1 MKAILLAISS
11 AILLTS
17 CAGTYV
23 SKTYVATGAVSPRTI
38 YIRPFAVESAEFTG
52 DHGYSDGETE
62 IRRSLAPEQ
71 FAIALK
77 EQLELIAPTMILR
90 DGDVPTTGWIVE
102 GQFDVVD
109 AGSAPL
115 RGVGQATVTLVP
127 GRSKLKLH
135 VRVIDVEKAGF
146 VRDLDTK
153 GGSSSMDMDGAGVIY
168 AFDVAGGSMASA
180 AAGSIY
186 APGLGHATPF
196 DFRNAAELI
205 YAVLSPDPHRYGVRN
220 SPTLR

>member
-1 MKAILLAISS
+1 MKSILLATVS
-11 AILLTS
+11 AVLLTS

-23 SKTYVATGAVSPRTI
+23 SKTYVATGAVNPRTI
-38 YIRPFAVESAEFTG
+38 YIRPFAVESAEFIG
-52 DHGYSDGETE
+52 DHGYSQGETE
-62 IRRSLAPEQ
+62 IRRSLAPEE

-90 DGDVPTTGWIVE
+90 EGDVPRTGWIVE
-102 GQFDVVD
+102 GQFDLVD

-115 RGVGQATVTLVP
+115 RGVGQATATFVP
-127 GRSKLKLH
+127 GRSKVKLH

-146 VRDLDTK
+146 IRDIDAK
-153 GGSSSMDMDGAGVIY
+153 SGSSTMDMDTAGVIY
-168 AFDVAGGSMASA
+168 AFDVVGGSAASA
-180 AAGSIY
+180 SAGSIY

-205 YAVLSPDPHRYGVRN
+205 YMVLDPDPHRYGVRV